1 MKKVFVILFVTLL
14 AVIFYGQIKME
25 YCTVHSLINTETIET
40 EFVQIE
46 DNCQE
51 DIMTNIN
58 SRIILKPLLVCL
70 VRSVQINLL
79 SEHLFICLPPK

>member
-14 AVIFYGQIKME
+14 SAIFYGQIKMDN
-25 YCTVHSLINTETIET
+25 CTVHSLINKENAETA
-40 EFVQIE
+40 FVQIE

-51 DIMTNIN
+51 DIMTTIN

-70 VRSVQINLL
+70 VRTVQTNLL
-79 SEHLFICLPPK
+79 SEHLFIWLPPK